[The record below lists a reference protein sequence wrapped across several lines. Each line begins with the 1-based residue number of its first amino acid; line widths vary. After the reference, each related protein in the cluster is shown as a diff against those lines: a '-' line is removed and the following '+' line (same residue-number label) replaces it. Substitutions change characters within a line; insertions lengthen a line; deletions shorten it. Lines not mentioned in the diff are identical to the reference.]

1 MRCRHVHVR
10 WSMCT
15 KDKISL
21 WDEIGQFC
29 FEIQIIFR
37 IGVPIFYEFGMTEHP
52 FFDTRNHRY
61 SYEECV
67 GCRLSATTTIRV
79 SDIECGHYV
88 CPHQKYMVFPTHPR
102 AHL

>member
-52 FFDTRNHRY
+52 FF
-61 SYEECV
+61 
-67 GCRLSATTTIRV
+67 
-79 SDIECGHYV
+79 
-88 CPHQKYMVFPTHPR
+88 
-102 AHL
+102 